1 MLCALHQMAP
11 SLMNRLLFADDCLN
25 VLQDDVA
32 LPTDSVDLIYLD
44 PPFNSNSRYN
54 LPFKG
59 QYKTAKPVEAFHDTW
74 HWGQAEDDLLARLEE
89 GPSTQFIADL
99 IRVAR
104 FTNPARGRR
113 SSSLAAY
120 LTNMAA
126 RLIPMKRVLKPT
138 GTIVLHCDPVADSY
152 LRILLSAIFGGKSYR
167 NEVIWSYGGRGAK
180 AIAKQ
185 FPRNHDILLVYG
197 GSDEPLPYNQQFI
210 TESYSVD
217 DLPSHIKLE
226 DDGTPFKTSPR
237 GDYTD
242 ESVARLEEEG
252 RIYRT
257 KKGNIRIKYHLERI
271 EDTIYEDKLVGDV
284 WTDIPD
290 MMHAKQQ
297 EKLGYPTQ
305 KPVSLLNRVVSA
317 FSSKGDLV
325 VDPFCGCGTTLHA
338 AERLGRRWVGIDIST
353 FATGLIRER
362 LLNNFP
368 NLEWEQIDVRG
379 VPETL
384 TDAQTLAARDKF
396 EFEKWVCGAIGAQG
410 MFREPGEKGADGG
423 VDGVLEFY
431 PFHLG
436 KKPKKHYAIVQVKGG
451 KVTPDACR
459 ALYATV
465 KRYNATAVVMV
476 CFEEYMTTVENNRN
490 TDEFTDD
497 AGTYPVIQGYSIQSL
512 LRNDPLTLPLHS
524 LRTDA
529 RMSQPSLL
537 GGVLGE
543 GEREDA

>member
-1 MLCALHQMAP
+1 MLCATPVLT
-11 SLMNRLLFADDCLN
+11 MNRLLFADDCLN
-25 VLQDDVA
+25 VLQDEVA
-32 LPTDSVDLIYLD
+32 LPTDSADLIYLD

-59 QYKTAKPVEAFHDTW
+59 KYKTAKPVEAFHDTW
-74 HWGQAEDDLLARLEE
+74 HWGQAEEDLLAKFKD
-89 GPSTQFIADL
+89 GPSTRFIADL
-99 IRVAR
+99 IRIAQ
-104 FTNPARGRR
+104 FTNPAKGRR

-138 GTIVLHCDPVADSY
+138 GTIVLHCDPVANSY
-152 LRILLSAIFGGKSYR
+152 LRILLSAVFGGDRYR

-180 AIAKQ
+180 SIANQ
-185 FPRNHDILLVYG
+185 FPRNHDHLLVYG
-197 GSDEPLPYNQQFI
+197 ASEEVTPYNQQFLI
-210 TESYSVD
+210 ESYPID
-217 DLPSHIKLE
+217 ELPSHIKLE
-226 DDGTPFKTSPR
+226 EDGTPFKTSPR

-242 ESVARLEEEG
+242 QSISQLEEQG

-257 KKGNIRIKYHLERI
+257 KTGNIRVKYHLERDG
-271 EDTIYEDKLVGDV
+271 EAVFEPKLVGTV

-290 MMHAKQQ
+290 MMHAPQE

-305 KPVSLLNRVVSA
+305 KPVRLLDRVVSA
-317 FSSKGDLV
+317 FSNPGDLV
-325 VDPFCGCGTTLHA
+325 IDPFCGCGTTLHA
-338 AERLGRRWVGIDIST
+338 AEKLGRRWIGIDIST

-368 NLEWEQIDVRG
+368 NLEWEAIDVRG

-384 TDAQTLAARDKF
+384 ADARALSARDPF
-396 EFEKWVCGAIGAQG
+396 EFEKWVCGTIGAQG

-431 PFHLG
+431 PFRLG

-451 KVTPDACR
+451 RVTPDACR

-465 KRYNATAVVMV
+465 KRYNATAGVMV

-490 TDEFTDD
+490 IDEFNDD
-497 AGTYPVIQGYSIQSL
+497 AGTYPVIQGYSIEGL
-512 LRNDPLTLPLHS
+512 LRGDPLTLPLHR

-529 RMSQPSLL
+529 RMSQPNLL
-537 GGVLGE
+537 DDGLGE
-543 GEREDA
+543 RS